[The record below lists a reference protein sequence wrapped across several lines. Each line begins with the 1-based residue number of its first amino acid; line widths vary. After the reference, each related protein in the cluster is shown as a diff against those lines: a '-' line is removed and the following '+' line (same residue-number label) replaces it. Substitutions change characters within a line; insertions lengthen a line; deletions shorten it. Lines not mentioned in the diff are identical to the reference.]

1 MMVNA
6 DCTLYRYENGGFVRY
21 VIPKVYWRESKAANV
36 MRSGLASA
44 DSTTVYLYDDA
55 VVPATP
61 TKDMLVKGVCAF
73 AFDNTSPQTV
83 SQSMRMF
90 TAQYSPVTVMSV
102 DNMMFGGLPHIEIS
116 AR

>member
-6 DCTLYRYENGGFVRY
+6 DCTLYRYENGSFVRY
-21 VIPKVYWRESKAANV
+21 VLPKVYWRENKAGNV
-36 MRSGLASA
+36 LRSGLATA
-44 DSTTVYLYDDA
+44 DKVTVYLYDDT
-55 VVPATP
+55 VLPTTP
-61 TKDMLVKGVCAF
+61 TKDLLVKGVCSF
-73 AFDNTSPQTV
+73 DFDNTSAQTI
-83 SQSMRMF
+83 SQSMKTF